1 MINMSPLDKN
11 YNMGPIF
18 TPKSS
23 QMFFAPA
30 VLPTTIDDKFT
41 LTKSAIRPISA
52 VDLFQKFKTEA
63 AKLETAELETP
74 EKETTYTPADTST
87 LSKPRTENSPTYM
100 TMLDDMESNAKYWLP
115 WDDAQSLSGELNRW
129 GDTRDGALRV
139 LDGSSRERE
148 FGIDNLQSSLS
159 QIALKKE
166 EIQRAID
173 EKKAQQE
180 AKKKEMEA
188 KQEEIDRLKE
198 SGSNSEIDSK
208 IKDLDSKAGESQ
220 GKISSKEDQIA
231 KLKEEIEKS
240 PEKKDENQK
249 KIDELKGE
257 VSEEKSSLEKTRNQK
272 KELETQKQENR
283 KKAAENK
290 RRKEELETEKKKL
303 REELRELR
311 KLEAGLNA
319 ELAKTDSSASE
330 IKETVNEKRT
340 ELDRLNWLIS
350 DFTFKTQGM
359 D

>member
-11 YNMGPIF
+11 FNTSPIF

-63 AKLETAELETP
+63 AKLETDELKTP
-74 EKETTYTPADTST
+74 EKESTYTSSDTAT
-87 LSKPRTENSPTYM
+87 LTKPRTENSPTYM
-100 TMLDDMESNAKYWLP
+100 TMLDGMESNMKYWLP

-148 FGIDNLQSSLS
+148 FGIDSLQNSLS

-173 EKKAQQE
+173 QKKAEQE

-188 KQEEIDRLKE
+188 KQEEIDRLKKE
-198 SGSNSEIDSK
+198 GSNSEIDSK

-220 GKISSKEDQIA
+220 SKISSKEDQIA
-231 KLKEEIEKS
+231 KLKEEIEKN
-240 PEKKDENQK
+240 PDKKDENQK

-257 VSEEKSSLEKTRNQK
+257 VSEEKSSLEKTRDQK
-272 KELETQKQENR
+272 KELETKKQEND
-283 KKAAENK
+283 KKAEENK
-290 RRKEELETEKKKL
+290 RKKEELEAEKAKL
-303 REELRELR
+303 REELREMR
-311 KLEAGLNA
+311 KAEASLNA
-319 ELAKTDSSASE
+319 ELAKADTSSGE
-330 IKETVNEKRT
+330 LKEAVNEKKA

>member
-1 MINMSPLDKN
+1 MMNMSPVDKN
-11 YNMGPIF
+11 FYVGSAF
-18 TPKSS
+18 TQKPS
-23 QMFFAPA
+23 QMFFSPA
-30 VLPTTIDDKFT
+30 ALPTTIDDKFT

-63 AKLETAELETP
+63 TRMETAELETP
-74 EKETTYTPADTST
+74 EKETAHTPTDTAT
-87 LSKPRTENSPTYM
+87 LTKPRTENSPTYM
-100 TMLDDMESNAKYWLP
+100 TMLDDMESNMKYWLP
-115 WDDAQSLSGELNRW
+115 WDDAQSLSGELNKW
-129 GDTRDGALRV
+129 GDTRDSALRV

-148 FGIDNLQSSLS
+148 FGIDNLQGSLS

-173 EKKAQQE
+173 EKKAEQE

-188 KQEEIDRLKE
+188 KQEEIDRLKKD
-198 SGSNSEIDSK
+198 GSNNEIDSK

-220 GKISSKEDQIA
+220 SKISSKEDQIA

-257 VSEEKSSLEKTRNQK
+257 VSEEKSNLDKTRDQK
-272 KELETQKQENR
+272 KELETQKQENE
-283 KKAAENK
+283 KKAVENK
-290 RRKEELETEKKKL
+290 RKKEELETEKKKL

-311 KLEAGLNA
+311 KFEAGLNA
-319 ELAKTDSSASE
+319 ELAKTDSSANE
-330 IKETVNEKRT
+330 VKETVSEKKA

>member
-11 YNMGPIF
+11 FNVGPIF
-18 TPKSS
+18 TPKPS
-23 QMFFAPA
+23 QMFFSPA
-30 VLPTTIDDKFT
+30 SLPTIDDKFT

-52 VDLFQKFKTEA
+52 VDLFQKFKTEPA
-63 AKLETAELETP
+63 RIDTPIQETP
-74 EKETTYTPADTST
+74 EKDTSYSSTDTAT
-87 LSKPRTENSPTYM
+87 LAKPRTENSPTYM
-100 TMLDDMESNAKYWLP
+100 TMLDDMESSMKYWLP

-129 GDTRDGALRV
+129 GDTRDSALRV

-148 FGIDNLQSSLS
+148 FGINNLQGSLS

-188 KQEEIDRLKE
+188 KQEEIDRLKKD
-198 SGSNSEIDSK
+198 GSNSEIDSK

-220 GKISSKEDQIA
+220 SKISSKEDQIA

-257 VSEEKSSLEKTRNQK
+257 ISEEKSSLDKTRNQK
-272 KELETQKQENR
+272 KELETKKQEND
-283 KKAAENK
+283 KKTEEK
-290 RRKEELETEKKKL
+290 RRKKEELEAEKTKL

-311 KLEAGLNA
+311 KFEAGLNA
-319 ELAKTDSSASE
+319 ELAKTDSSADE
-330 IKETVNEKRT
+330 IRETVNEKKT

-350 DFTFKTQGM
+350 DFTFKTQGI